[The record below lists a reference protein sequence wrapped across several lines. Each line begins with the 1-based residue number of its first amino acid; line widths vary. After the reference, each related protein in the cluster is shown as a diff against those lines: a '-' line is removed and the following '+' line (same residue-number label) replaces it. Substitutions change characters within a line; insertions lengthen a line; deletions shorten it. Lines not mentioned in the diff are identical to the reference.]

1 MFDRLFMDILDM
13 SKTAAIVIAA
23 VLLARLFLRK
33 APKVFSFALWAVVLF
48 RLLCPFSLEA
58 PVSIMPQLPATSSSY
73 TLADEPIDFAG
84 AGMVA
89 YQAIGDAV
97 NGEPEIHRIPT
108 TETSEMGVTRYVTAD
123 WRSLGILFGKYVWA
137 AGVAFMLLYSLIA
150 YRKVRKDTK
159 IAVPLRDNI
168 WIADDIQ
175 SPFVIGFTQPKIY
188 LPCNLSEKEQEYIIL
203 HEQHH
208 IRRFDHIF
216 KAAAFLALTIHWFN
230 PLVWVAFV
238 LACKDMEMSCD
249 EAVIRKLGGEV
260 RADYSA
266 SLLTLATGRRIIAGT
281 PLAFGEGDTRD
292 RIKNL
297 AKWKKPAIWIVVIVA
312 VLCIILAAVLL
323 TDPEEQVTGP
333 MPGMDAQNKYGIFSV
348 WGFQESE
355 TFYCGGVGIGKGNLL
370 YYYDKETGNSG
381 LLCADPACTHD
392 SSACGAYVEW
402 GAKIFLHGG
411 KRYWITNDFQT
422 DGADFILRRG
432 EISGIN
438 RQKIKIISLEN
449 IIIPYSPQQY
459 AVHRGNLYFVGYTN
473 RVHGVQTGNRLTLMQ
488 SPLDETEEF
497 TALFDKTY
505 EADVHFDVRYIGDHA
520 FLLVQL
526 WNDGNTSVD
535 IELYRIALSDGEAE
549 LLFETADVE
558 YIDGFWVTE
567 QEEVYLIEWGN
578 GTLFKLLN
586 GKPVWVAAMKHTE
599 YCKLMDGIAV
609 SYYVEDEERCVEIMD
624 FDGNLIYDGVLFT
637 EEIPEITAD
646 PKLSRRY
653 GMTLIGGDRDKLI
666 IGLELM
672 KDLSTECYTIEVK
685 ISEGMK
691 PTLLWKQE

>member
-13 SKTAAIVIAA
+13 SKTAAVVISV
-23 VLLARLFLRK
+23 VLLARLFLKK
-33 APKVFSFALWAVVLF
+33 APKVFSYALWAVVLF

-58 PVSIMPQLPATSSSY
+58 PVSIMPQIPATSSNY

-89 YQAIGDAV
+89 YQAIGDV
-97 NGEPEIHRIPT
+97 LNREPEIHRIPT

-175 SPFVIGFTQPKIY
+175 SPFVIGFIQPKIF
-188 LPCNLSEKEQEYIIL
+188 LPCDLSEKEQEYIIL

-281 PLAFGEGDTRD
+281 PLAFGEGDTQD

-333 MPGMDAQNKYGIFSV
+333 MPGLDAQNKYAMFSV
-348 WGFQESE
+348 MGFQESDK
-355 TFYCGGVGIGKGNLL
+355 FYLGNSMVGNHLF
-370 YYYDKETGNSG
+370 YYDKETDTSG
-381 LLCADPACTHD
+381 LLCADPSCTHN
-392 SSACGAYVEW
+392 SSSCGAYVKN
-402 GAKIFLHGG
+402 GATIFLHDGM
-411 KRYWITNDFQT
+411 RYWITDDFQI
-422 DGADFILRRG
+422 DGADYILRRG
-432 EISGIN
+432 EISGAN
-438 RQKIKIISLEN
+438 RKNVKTISLEN

-459 AVHRGNLYFVGYTN
+459 AIHRGNLYFVGYTN
-473 RVHGVQTGNRLTLMQ
+473 RVHGVQIGNRLTLMQ
-488 SPLDETEEF
+488 SPLDETDEF

-505 EADVHFDVRYIGDHA
+505 EADAHFDVRYIGDHA

-549 LLFETADVE
+549 LLYETADVE

-567 QEEVYLIEWGN
+567 QEEVYLLEWGT
-578 GTLFKLLN
+578 GTLSKLTNRKRVTIASLEHADDICKLL
-586 GKPVWVAAMKHTE
+586 
-599 YCKLMDGIAV
+599 DGIVIAP
-609 SYYVEDEERCVEIMD
+609 YLENDCRCIEIMD
-624 FDGNLIYDGVLFT
+624 FDGNLIYDGKMFT
-637 EEIPEITAD
+637 EEIPEMDGD
-646 PKLSRRY
+646 PNLHEKYAML
-653 GMTLIGGDRDKLI
+653 LVGGDRDKLI
-666 IGLELM
+666 IGLQRWQ
-672 KDLSTECYTIEVK
+672 DSSTEVYTIELD
-685 ISEGMK
+685 INNNMK

>member
-33 APKVFSFALWAVVLF
+33 APKVFSYALWTVVLF

-58 PVSIMPQLPATSSSY
+58 PVSIMPHLPATSSSY
-73 TLADEPIDFAG
+73 ALADEPIDFAG

-150 YRKVRKDTK
+150 YRKVRKDAK

-249 EAVIRKLGGEV
+249 EAVVCKLGGEV

-323 TDPEEQVTGP
+323 TDPEKHTTAP
-333 MPGMDAQNKYGIFSV
+333 MPGMDAQNKYGIFCAMS
-348 WGFQESE
+348 FQESE
-355 TFYCGGVGIGKGNLL
+355 SFYCGSTLLGNHI
-370 YYYDKETGNSG
+370 YYYDKETGISG

-392 SSACGAYVEW
+392 SSACGAYTKT
-402 GAKIFLHGG
+402 GATMFLYDGM
-411 KRYWITNDFQT
+411 RYWISDDVQS
-422 DGADFILRRG
+422 DGYDYILRHS
-432 EISGIN
+432 EISGSN
-438 RQKIKIISLEN
+438 RKKIKAISFEN
-449 IIIPYSPQQY
+449 ILIPYQPQQY
-459 AVHRGNLYFVGYTN
+459 AIHRGYLYFVGN
-473 RVHGVQTGNRLTLMQ
+473 SDAVNGVQTGERLTLMQ

-505 EADVHFDVRYIGDHA
+505 DSPVHFDVRYVGDYA
-520 FLLVQL
+520 FLLVQV
-526 WNDGNTSVD
+526 WKAENTLVD
-535 IELYRIALSDGEAE
+535 MELYQIALSDGETEILYDAAN
-549 LLFETADVE
+549 TE
-558 YIDGFWVTE
+558 YCDGFWVTE
-567 QEEVYLIEWGN
+567 QEEIYLLEGGT
-578 GTLFKLLN
+578 GTLSKLVNRKPTQIAALEHGDNVSKLL
-586 GKPVWVAAMKHTE
+586 
-599 YCKLMDGIAV
+599 DGIAV
-609 SYYVEDEERCVEIMD
+609 STYVENECRCVEIMD
-624 FDGNLIYDGVLFT
+624 FDGNLLYDGILFT
-637 EEIPEITAD
+637 EEIPEMD
-646 PKLSRRY
+646 GNPNHYQKY
-653 GMTLIGGDRDKLI
+653 GMILVGGDRDKLI
-666 IGLELM
+666 IGLQRM
-672 KDLSTECYTIEVK
+672 QDLSTECYTIEVK
-685 ISEGMK
+685 INEGMK